1 MSKLLFKCTFFY
13 DSYRRVSNF
22 LISILSLFGFK
33 FLGKYDCQVKKYKK
47 RTAVTKYNF
56 MGVPKH
62 EATTVLP
69 MLKHTKK
76 K

>member
-1 MSKLLFKCTFFY
+1 MTVKSKST
-13 DSYRRVSNF
+13 
-22 LISILSLFGFK
+22 
-33 FLGKYDCQVKKYKK
+33 KK

-69 MLKHTKK
+69 MLKHTEKNIK
-76 K
+76 